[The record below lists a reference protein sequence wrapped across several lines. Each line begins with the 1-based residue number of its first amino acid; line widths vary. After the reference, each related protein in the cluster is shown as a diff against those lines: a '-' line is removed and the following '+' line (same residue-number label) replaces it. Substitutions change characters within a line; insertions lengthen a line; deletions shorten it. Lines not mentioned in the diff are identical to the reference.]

1 MWTGNRETRWGELA
15 WLAASL
21 RAVHLKKVEK
31 PADLNPWGKKPHKPQ
46 PFNLGSIDVL
56 ADLMGAKRA

>member
-1 MWTGNRETRWGELA
+1 MWMANRETRWDELS
-15 WLAASL
+15 WLAAVT
-21 RAVHLKKVEK
+21 RACHLKKPEK
-31 PADLNPWGKKPHKPQ
+31 PADLNPWGKKPRRPE

>member
-1 MWTGNRETRWGELA
+1 MWRGDRETRWEELS
-15 WLAASL
+15 WLAAAT
-21 RAVHLKKVEK
+21 RGVHLKKPEK
-31 PADLNPWGKKPHKPQ
+31 PADLNPLNRKPHKPQ